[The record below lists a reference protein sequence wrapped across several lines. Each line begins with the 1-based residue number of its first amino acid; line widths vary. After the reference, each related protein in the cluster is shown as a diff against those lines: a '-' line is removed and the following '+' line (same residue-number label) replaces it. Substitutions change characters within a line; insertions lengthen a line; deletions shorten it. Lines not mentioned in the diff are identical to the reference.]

1 MRIVF
6 CGVGAL
12 GSNAVVACRNLEAS
26 LVLVDFDRVESK
38 NCLSQAFVKQ
48 SVGKNKA
55 EALKLQL
62 ANFWGVKAES
72 FGVRVTEDNV
82 VTLCGSADLV
92 VDAFDNAKSRRLL
105 SAWARSAQ
113 KPLVHA
119 AVSADGTFGMVRWD
133 ETSTPDE
140 EPSAGESGAEGQ
152 PTTCEGGEHLP
163 ILTVIGSA
171 LARAVQDFVQ
181 KGEKKDSM
189 ISLSGVTITWRA
201 PLRSPT

>member
-12 GSNAVVACRNLEAS
+12 GSNAVVACRNLEAT

-55 EALKLQL
+55 DALKLQL
-62 ANFWGVKAES
+62 ANFWGVKSEA
-72 FGVRVTEDNV
+72 FGVRVTDENV
-82 VTLCGSADLV
+82 ATLCGPADLV

-105 SAWARSAQ
+105 SSWARSAN

-133 ETSTPDE
+133 ETFVPDE
-140 EPSAGESGAEGQ
+140 EGAEGQ
-152 PTTCEGGEHLP
+152 ATCEGGEHLP
-163 ILTVIGSA
+163 IIAVIGST
-171 LARAVQDFVQ
+171 LARTIQDFVS
-181 KGEKKDSM
+181 KGTKSDAM
-189 ISLSGVTITWRA
+189 VSLSGVTTI
-201 PLRSPT
+201 

>member
-1 MRIVF
+1 MNSKRIVF

-12 GSNAVVACRNLEAS
+12 GSNAVVLCRNLEAQ

-38 NCLSQAFVKQ
+38 NCLSQAFVKP

-62 ANFWGVKAES
+62 ANFWGVKAEA

-82 VTLCGSADLV
+82 ATLCGAADLV

-105 SAWARSAQ
+105 STWARSAE

-119 AVSADGTFGMVRWD
+119 AVSADGTFGLVRW
-133 ETSTPDE
+133 EERFAADE
-140 EPSAGESGAEGQ
+140 EGAPGQ
-152 PTTCEGGEHLP
+152 ATCEGGEHLP
-163 ILTVIGSA
+163 LIAIVAAT
-171 LARAVQDFVQ
+171 LARTVQDFVV
-181 KGEKKDSM
+181 KGEKRDAM
-189 ISLSGVTITWRA
+189 VSLSGVTVTA
-201 PLRSPT
+201 Q

>member
-12 GSNAVVACRNLEAS
+12 GSNAVVACRNLEAT

-38 NCLSQAFVKQ
+38 NTLSQAFVKQ

-55 EALKLQL
+55 DALKLQL
-62 ANFWGVKAES
+62 ANFWGVKAEA

-82 VTLCGSADLV
+82 ATLCGSADLV

-105 SAWARSAQ
+105 STWARSAQ

-133 ETSTPDE
+133 EQFTADE
-140 EPSAGESGAEGQ
+140 ESAEGQ
-152 PTTCEGGEHLP
+152 ATCEGAEHLP
-163 ILTVIGSA
+163 IIAAIASA
-171 LARAVQDFVQ
+171 LARAIQDFV
-181 KGEKKDSM
+181 KKAEKKDAM
-189 ISLSGVTITWRA
+189 ISLSGVTTI
-201 PLRSPT
+201 

>member
-12 GSNAVVACRNLEAS
+12 GSNAVVACRNLEAR

-62 ANFWGVKAES
+62 SSFWGVKAEA
-72 FGVRVTEDNV
+72 FGVRVGEDNV
-82 VTLCGSADLV
+82 ATLCGAADLV
-92 VDAFDNAKSRRLL
+92 VDAFDNAKSRRIL
-105 SAWARSAQ
+105 STYARSAG

-119 AVSADGTFGMVRWD
+119 AVSADGTFGLVRWD
-133 ETSTPDE
+133 ERFVADE
-140 EPSAGESGAEGQ
+140 EDVEGQ
-152 PTTCEGGEHLP
+152 ATCEGGEHLP
-163 ILTVIGSA
+163 LVALVGAT
-171 LARAVQDFVQ
+171 LARAVQDFVT
-181 KGEKKDSM
+181 KGARRDAM
-189 ISLSGVTITWRA
+189 VALSGVTVTA
-201 PLRSPT
+201 E